1 MAKKH
6 DDEFYKLVKEHL
18 GGKSDAERA
27 ENKMN
32 DYNKQ
37 NKATKQATIVK
48 STNNKKINVK
58 TYIPKSTNTNSNN
71 SSNNHSVINSNDLS
85 KMENNYLNNY
95 VSQHNYNDENV
106 RVFTKERNQKKA
118 NELKSNINKIIQ
130 NRSNNNRL
138 AELEVAKSKLKKK
151 DGNGSTVEYLGED
164 YKKIEEN
171 KTKRKQIEDEQE
183 AIKSGVY
190 NAPKK
195 IGNDDLSSAWLIHNT
210 KENLEKNAK
219 KALHD
224 ENIKLNNQQSKLR
237 NAVYDTLTQDTRDK
251 ISQEQK
257 AKAEERK
264 RDMEL
269 QGFDNYQDMVDYNDS
284 WKGTLSYIGRSLAN
298 SLHNF
303 NKNITTDVRDFFGI
317 RNELND
323 LGLGFINDI
332 ADYYSDVADNDNEYL
347 ASRTKY
353 VGTGTRLAGEGTQIL
368 AQMTPQIAFALLSG
382 GSSTAIS
389 AGEAI
394 GNASTSAKVA
404 SSIKTMAKQPTFWT
418 TVIQEGGNAYE
429 EAINSGA
436 SQEEAQ
442 LSAIYTGLMNG
453 AIEMGG
459 GLEDGAKKGIKN
471 WLKQGSD
478 EGLEEV
484 KQDFVSG
491 LVSKGVYD
499 NDKPMYST
507 EDDNAVLNPANEL
520 KAYLGGFFGGTVGS
534 GIQRGAVKAFNKAQ
548 NAHQNKKLTN
558 FYDNLIQ
565 SESPSQNSTEITNQT
580 EITEAPSGEAVISEA
595 ETNQETAKRI
605 SKVIDKIDKG
615 ETVTNSEIAE
625 LKYNKTA
632 SNMLEQMAGLKE
644 SKITSA
650 LDNDTVREVINEAQ
664 NGKKNI
670 DTASMLGN
678 IRSNLNLTQNIAEN
692 TNENSSD
699 AVLNADKG
707 KLTGINKN
715 AVESISE
722 PYNASQSNEVGEAMP
737 ENIARNAKKNY
748 INNIEADNL
757 TASEETAALND
768 SPYIENVLN
777 NDSNSYNKVGNDS
790 SKIFKLGISNKKS
803 GMTNIKKVQSIDN
816 GVAQLLMSNGDV
828 VSADTLD
835 FSGNQNAEII
845 LTNAGK
851 YNSNSAN
858 TFIANYDSSRST
870 PQAYSTAFN
879 SVYKMSKAGM
889 SFDAVASE
897 ASAARGIL
905 GENTFNAAIRAGRNT
920 AKGVF
925 SDRTGSN
932 AKNTAKTKTT
942 DEAPR
947 TDRSAF
953 KLNTSSAEKNISQ
966 NNNTV
971 KTNKID
977 VKKSAKEISKALG
990 VKINVYQNDSH
1001 IRGYE
1006 KNGEIFINESWVN
1019 KKADSASEFNY
1030 IFAHELTH
1038 TLEES
1043 SYYNQL
1049 KSFILNSRIYDDSLK
1064 LRDTTHTEEVRTRQ
1078 ELYEKE
1084 GKKLTKEQA
1093 ERELI
1098 ADFIADELL
1107 TNEECIKELAYKD
1120 KKLFV
1125 KIKEFLNKMIDT
1137 LKRFVKNSGDITQ
1150 AQKDLIHIKQ
1160 LYKKAFDDVKK
1171 NGTYSNEIKY
1181 SKKLGGYNPEINVST
1196 KDIVK
1201 KFGIN
1206 DINNLSE
1213 VQSKVYNKLL
1223 DSYISTSTQSKP
1235 IINID
1240 TGMKIEI
1247 WKKGIKETFGNH
1259 SAYRDISLYMKKAKL
1274 ATMNNLAK
1282 MIKYGEVRSAEA
1294 KNYHNPNSKVT
1305 FAYLTSP
1312 ITIDGKKYNVD
1323 MDIRKTERGNRFYI
1337 HKIKMTDEVIE
1348 LGLKNRNKLV
1358 TSSAN
1363 NSISQNDDI
1372 VNNSILE
1379 NADSDTKFSIA
1390 PEFESKYDN
1399 WDKENPNKVFVLG
1412 KTSNALKSIGLNDK
1426 LITMDSGKIIKIKN
1440 KHHNMTDEVIKN
1452 IPKVLENPVAIMK
1465 SKTKSNRITMFG
1477 SVTDT
1482 SGRPVLTI
1490 LELSPIRDGY
1500 RLDEYKVASAYGK
1513 DNLQN
1518 LIDTSEIL
1526 YIDNNKKRT
1535 TNLSNEFGLQLP
1547 LSFDKGSSSDSIISN
1562 DNTNV
1567 NNSILENSDSD
1578 TKFSIGEE
1586 KEKWQPIKPCEKT
1599 QKVLDRLAENKPVTL
1614 GLISELPEIAEAY
1627 SRRGDIN
1634 PTININTE
1642 ERKQL
1647 RLDIQKEV
1655 ENLGSARLDN
1665 NGEWVYNGN
1674 IAKNSRIDIV
1684 IGLPAAGKS
1693 TVLANPLSATYQS
1706 RIVDSD
1712 IVKEK
1717 LPEFDNGYGAD
1728 NVHEESKVIN
1738 EQILKDA
1745 VINGENIVLPIV
1757 GSKYTKLLTQVMDF
1771 KTQGYSVY
1779 LHLNKLPMNKS
1790 LGRMLNRFLTDGRFL
1805 DPIIS
1810 FKYQNKPTEV
1820 FDRIIKTK
1828 GEFLDGYSE
1837 YSNDV
1842 ERGQDPIFIRGTE
1855 NIQEAY
1861 KRTDKR
1867 ISETD
1872 SENVRESGR
1881 NRGLSNS
1888 QTLSGEEE
1896 KKYSI
1901 ASETEENLKS
1911 LNEQYGTKK
1920 KGENPVRDID
1930 VPEKSSDNKRVRE
1943 FVKTIL
1949 ESGALTDEMVNE
1961 VSDELVKDTLSYEP
1975 MSNENVLRVA
1985 NEWLDNNGKGVTEKH
2000 WSDWGVISN
2009 GRHKVTA
2016 LDIAKGELLLRSA
2029 AQNNDT
2035 QKVLKLTAE
2044 ISEMA
2049 TVAGQTVQAMRLLK
2063 KSTGLGQLYYA
2074 EKTVRRMNID
2084 YETKY
2089 AKKGKKAP
2097 QIKINEDLALELAQA
2112 KTETQKEVAADK
2124 LYKDIGEQVPANWV
2138 DKWNAWRYMCML
2150 TNPTTHI
2157 RNVVGNG
2164 IFMPAVATKNTIAY
2178 VLETIS
2184 LRNGQEKTK
2193 AIKVKGEYKAFAEQ
2207 DFDNVKGELTGNG
2220 KYEPTDT
2227 IQSNKI
2233 IFKTKWLEATRNFN
2247 GNFLEAE
2254 DAVFLKHHYKRALSM
2269 YLQANKIALNELSD
2283 IKAENARK
2291 AAIDKGRIYA
2301 IKEAQKATYRDASKL
2316 ADAISQF
2323 SKSHK
2328 AAGVVIEGVIPFKKT
2343 PINVAKRAVEYSP
2356 AGLIKCLS
2364 WNSYQLYRGDITVA
2378 EYIDNISAGITGTGL
2393 VALGLFLGHL
2403 GAIKVGLGDDDKE
2416 QGLEKL
2422 EGHQEYSIELFGY
2435 SYTFDWACPAAIPI
2449 FIGAKAGEMLNE
2461 ENEGL
2466 TVADYEDLTTT
2477 MLDPMFEMS
2486 VLSGIDNMIQNVKY
2500 SESPVVDTGLYAV
2513 SSYLGQAVPT
2523 LGGKIAGTID
2533 GTRRSSYID
2542 KSKDTFVSKN
2552 FTSSQ
2557 QQFVNKIVKKIPG
2570 ATYLLEPYVNEWGEQ
2585 EKQDNVGVR
2594 IFQNFISPGYISK
2607 IEVDEVEKMLE
2618 DTYKESGNNTVLPT
2632 KSKKYFSVNG
2642 DTVHLTADEYTTYAT
2657 VRGQMAHSILKD
2669 LSNNSDFKSAESAD
2683 KASLISKAYELSNA
2697 IAKQGVSDYEPDGW
2711 IKKATEAN
2719 ERGMSYSDFLV
2730 MRERLNEI
2738 SGEGTKEKRYN
2749 KIRRMNIS
2757 KSAKEALWKSF
2768 NYDMALGGESIN
2780 FY

>member
-1 MAKKH
+1 M
-6 DDEFYKLVKEHL
+6 
-18 GGKSDAERA
+18 
-27 ENKMN
+27 
-32 DYNKQ
+32 
-37 NKATKQATIVK
+37 
-48 STNNKKINVK
+48 
-58 TYIPKSTNTNSNN
+58 
-71 SSNNHSVINSNDLS
+71 
-85 KMENNYLNNY
+85 
-95 VSQHNYNDENV
+95 
-106 RVFTKERNQKKA
+106 
-118 NELKSNINKIIQ
+118 
-130 NRSNNNRL
+130 
-138 AELEVAKSKLKKK
+138 
-151 DGNGSTVEYLGED
+151 
-164 YKKIEEN
+164 
-171 KTKRKQIEDEQE
+171 
-183 AIKSGVY
+183 
-190 NAPKK
+190 
-195 IGNDDLSSAWLIHNT
+195 
-210 KENLEKNAK
+210 
-219 KALHD
+219 
-224 ENIKLNNQQSKLR
+224 
-237 NAVYDTLTQDTRDK
+237 
-251 ISQEQK
+251 
-257 AKAEERK
+257 
-264 RDMEL
+264 
-269 QGFDNYQDMVDYNDS
+269 
-284 WKGTLSYIGRSLAN
+284 
-298 SLHNF
+298 
-303 NKNITTDVRDFFGI
+303 
-317 RNELND
+317 
-323 LGLGFINDI
+323 
-332 ADYYSDVADNDNEYL
+332 
-347 ASRTKY
+347 
-353 VGTGTRLAGEGTQIL
+353 
-368 AQMTPQIAFALLSG
+368 
-382 GSSTAIS
+382 
-389 AGEAI
+389 
-394 GNASTSAKVA
+394 
-404 SSIKTMAKQPTFWT
+404 
-418 TVIQEGGNAYE
+418 
-429 EAINSGA
+429 
-436 SQEEAQ
+436 
-442 LSAIYTGLMNG
+442 
-453 AIEMGG
+453 
-459 GLEDGAKKGIKN
+459 
-471 WLKQGSD
+471 
-478 EGLEEV
+478 
-484 KQDFVSG
+484 
-491 LVSKGVYD
+491 
-499 NDKPMYST
+499 
-507 EDDNAVLNPANEL
+507 
-520 KAYLGGFFGGTVGS
+520 
-534 GIQRGAVKAFNKAQ
+534 
-548 NAHQNKKLTN
+548 
-558 FYDNLIQ
+558 
-565 SESPSQNSTEITNQT
+565 
-580 EITEAPSGEAVISEA
+580 
-595 ETNQETAKRI
+595 
-605 SKVIDKIDKG
+605 
-615 ETVTNSEIAE
+615 
-625 LKYNKTA
+625 
-632 SNMLEQMAGLKE
+632 
-644 SKITSA
+644 
-650 LDNDTVREVINEAQ
+650 
-664 NGKKNI
+664 
-670 DTASMLGN
+670 
-678 IRSNLNLTQNIAEN
+678 
-692 TNENSSD
+692 
-699 AVLNADKG
+699 
-707 KLTGINKN
+707 
-715 AVESISE
+715 
-722 PYNASQSNEVGEAMP
+722 
-737 ENIARNAKKNY
+737 
-748 INNIEADNL
+748 
-757 TASEETAALND
+757 
-768 SPYIENVLN
+768 
-777 NDSNSYNKVGNDS
+777 
-790 SKIFKLGISNKKS
+790 
-803 GMTNIKKVQSIDN
+803 
-816 GVAQLLMSNGDV
+816 
-828 VSADTLD
+828 
-835 FSGNQNAEII
+835 
-845 LTNAGK
+845 
-851 YNSNSAN
+851 
-858 TFIANYDSSRST
+858 
-870 PQAYSTAFN
+870 
-879 SVYKMSKAGM
+879 
-889 SFDAVASE
+889 
-897 ASAARGIL
+897 
-905 GENTFNAAIRAGRNT
+905 
-920 AKGVF
+920 
-925 SDRTGSN
+925 
-932 AKNTAKTKTT
+932 
-942 DEAPR
+942 
-947 TDRSAF
+947 
-953 KLNTSSAEKNISQ
+953 
-966 NNNTV
+966 
-971 KTNKID
+971 
-977 VKKSAKEISKALG
+977 SKALG
-990 VKINVYQNDSH
+990 VKINVYKSNTYV
-1001 IRGYE
+1001 RGYE

-1019 KKADSASEFNY
+1019 KKADSTSEFNY

-1064 LRDTTHTEEVRTRQ
+1064 LRDTTHTEEVRNRQ

-1160 LYKKAFDDVKK
+1160 LYNKAFKDVKK

-1181 SKKLGGYNPEINVST
+1181 SKKLGGYNPDIKVTT
-1196 KDIVK
+1196 KNILDK
-1201 KFGIN
+1201 YGIKN
-1206 DINNLSE
+1206 INNITEVINKISSELS
-1213 VQSKVYNKLL
+1213 K
-1223 DSYISTSTQSKP
+1223 SYLSTNEIHKP
-1235 IINID
+1235 ITNID
-1240 TGMKIEI
+1240 TGLKIEI
-1247 WKKGIKETFGNH
+1247 RKSGIKETFGKPTY
-1259 SAYRDISLYMKKAKL
+1259 YRNLSKNLQLAKI
-1274 ATMNNLAK
+1274 ASMSELAK
-1282 MIKYGEVRSAEA
+1282 MIKYGEVRA
-1294 KNYHNPNSKVT
+1294 KDAYNYHNPRSEAK
-1305 FAYLTSP
+1305 FSYLKSQ
-1312 ITIDGKKYNVD
+1312 INIDGVNYDVT
-1323 MDIRKTERGNRFYI
+1323 MDIKRLPNNDNIFYI
-1337 HKIKMTDEVIE
+1337 HDLKIKKQETNSNPVHRIAAN
-1348 LGLKNRNKLV
+1348 GLMADLPL
-1358 TSSAN
+1358 AN
-1363 NSISQNDDI
+1363 NNISQNDNI

-1379 NADSDTKFSIA
+1379 NSDNDTKFSIA

-1399 WDKENPNKVFVLG
+1399 WDKKKSNFSFKIG
-1412 KTSNALKSIGLNDK
+1412 TTSEALKSIGVK
-1426 LITMDSGKIIKIKN
+1426 DSTIVWDASKIIKIK
-1440 KHHNMTDEVIKN
+1440 KDHPQMTDSVIKQVPN
-1452 IPKVLENPVAIMK
+1452 VLENPIIIME
-1465 SKTKSNRITMFG
+1465 STTVQGRLTLFG
-1477 SVTDT
+1477 EVYDAENN
-1482 SGRPVLTI
+1482 PVLAV
-1490 LELSPIRDGY
+1490 LELNPVSAKGKSLNLI
-1500 RLDEYKVASAYGK
+1500 KIASAYGK
-1513 DNLQN
+1513 DTNPQG
-1518 LIDTSEIL
+1518 LINKSKIV
-1526 YIDNNKKRT
+1526 YIEPNKKRT
-1535 TNLSNEFGLQLP
+1535 NNWLKLNRLQLP
-1547 LSFDKGSSSDSIISN
+1547 LVNQSGS
-1562 DNTNV
+1562 
-1567 NNSILENSDSD
+1567 NNSITKTNNTVNTNILKNSDND

-1728 NVHEESKVIN
+1728 HVHKESKLIN
-1738 EQILKDA
+1738 KQILEKA
-1745 VINGENIVLPIV
+1745 LANGENIVLPVV
-1757 GSKYTKLLTQVMDF
+1757 GSNYGKLVNQMSDYKKL
-1771 KTQGYSVY
+1771 GYKVY

-1805 DPIIS
+1805 DPMIS
-1810 FKYQNKPTEV
+1810 FKYQNKPTAV
-1820 FDRIIKTK
+1820 FEKIINTK

-1861 KRTDKR
+1861 KRADKG

-1872 SENVRESGR
+1872 PEGIRRSRRDVRGS
-1881 NRGLSNS
+1881 LK
-1888 QTLSGEEE
+1888 TAEE
-1896 KKYSI
+1896 KYSI

-1930 VPEKSSDNKRVRE
+1930 VPKKSSDNKRVRE

-1961 VSDELVKDTLSYEP
+1961 VSHELVKGTLSYEP
-1975 MSNENVLRVA
+1975 ISNENVLKVA

-2000 WSDWGVISN
+2000 WRDWEVISDR
-2009 GRHKVTA
+2009 GHKVTA
-2016 LDIAKGELLLRSA
+2016 LDVAKGELLLKSA

-2049 TVAGQTVQAMRLLK
+2049 TAAGQTVQAMRLLK

-2074 EKTVRRMNID
+2074 EKTVRRMNAD
-2084 YETKY
+2084 YEAKY
-2089 AKKGKKAP
+2089 AGKRKKAP

-2207 DFDNVKGELTGNG
+2207 DFDNVVAELTGNG

-2254 DAVFLKHHYKRALSM
+2254 DAIFLKHHYKRALSM

-2291 AAIDKGRIYA
+2291 VAIDKGRIYA

-2323 SKSHK
+2323 AKSHK

-2356 AGLIKCLS
+2356 AGLIKSLS
-2364 WNSYQLYRGDITVA
+2364 WNSYQLYQGDITVA

-2513 SSYLGQAVPT
+2513 SSYLGQGVPT

-2585 EKQDNVGVR
+2585 EKQDNIGVR
-2594 IFQNFISPGYISK
+2594 FFQNFISPGYVSK

-2618 DTYKESGNNTVLPT
+2618 DTYNKSGNSSILPT
-2632 KSKKYFSVNG
+2632 KSKKHFSVNG

-2683 KASLISKAYELSNA
+2683 KASLITKAYELSNA

-2711 IKKATEAN
+2711 IKSAIEAD
-2719 ERGMSYSDFLV
+2719 EKGMNYSDFLV
-2730 MRERLNEI
+2730 SREELNDI

-2749 KIRRMNIS
+2749 KIRRMNIN
-2757 KSAKEALWKSF
+2757 KSAKKALWKSF
-2768 NYDMALGGESIN
+2768 NYDMSLGGESIN

>member
-1 MAKKH
+1 MAKKR
-6 DDEFYKLVKEHL
+6 DDEFYKIVKEHL
-18 GGKSDAERA
+18 GSPSDAERA
-27 ENKMN
+27 ERRMN
-32 DYNKQ
+32 GYNKQ

-85 KMENNYLNNY
+85 KMENNYFNNY

-118 NELKSNINKIIQ
+118 NELKSNINEIIQ

-210 KENLEKNAK
+210 KENLEKNAE

-257 AKAEERK
+257 AKVEERK

-303 NKNITTDVRDFFGI
+303 NKNVTTDVRDFFGI

-332 ADYYSDVADNDNEYL
+332 ADYYGDVADKDNEYL
-347 ASRTKY
+347 ASKTKY

-394 GNASTSAKVA
+394 GNASTSAKVV

-558 FYDNLIQ
+558 FYDKLIQ
-565 SESPSQNSTEITNQT
+565 SESPSENLIENTNQT
-580 EITEAPSGEAVISEA
+580 EITEAPSVEAVISEA

-632 SNMLEQMAGLKE
+632 SNMIEQMAGLKE
-644 SKITSA
+644 SKIISA

-737 ENIARNAKKNY
+737 ENIVRNAKKNY

-777 NDSNSYNKVGNDS
+777 NDSNSYNKVENDS
-790 SKIFKLGISNKKS
+790 NKIFKLGISNKRS
-803 GMTNIKKVQSIDN
+803 GMTNIRKVQSIDN

-828 VSADTLD
+828 VSADALD
-835 FSGNQNAEII
+835 FSNNQNAEII
-845 LTNAGK
+845 LKNAGK
-851 YNSNSAN
+851 YNSSTAN

-905 GENTFNAAIRAGRNT
+905 GENSFNAAIRAGRNT

-925 SDRTGSN
+925 SDNTSSN
-932 AKNTAKTKTT
+932 AKNTAKTKMT
-942 DEAPR
+942 DEVSR
-947 TDRSAF
+947 TDKSAS
-953 KLNTSSAEKNISQ
+953 KLITSSAKKNISEKS
-966 NNNTV
+966 NTV
-971 KTNKID
+971 KANKID
-977 VKKSAKEISKALG
+977 VKKSAKEFSKALG
-990 VKINVYQNDSH
+990 VKINVYQSDTY

-1006 KNGEIFINESWVN
+1006 KNGEIFINESCVN
-1019 KKADSASEFNY
+1019 KKANSESEFNY
-1030 IFAHELTH
+1030 ILAHELTH

-1043 SYYNQL
+1043 NYYNQL

-1064 LRDTTHTEEVRTRQ
+1064 LRDTTHTEEVRNRQ

-1181 SKKLGGYNPEINVST
+1181 SKKLSGYNPEINVST

-1363 NSISQNDDI
+1363 NSISQNDNI
-1372 VNNSILE
+1372 VNNSIL
-1379 NADSDTKFSIA
+1379 K
-1390 PEFESKYDN
+1390 
-1399 WDKENPNKVFVLG
+1399 
-1412 KTSNALKSIGLNDK
+1412 
-1426 LITMDSGKIIKIKN
+1426 
-1440 KHHNMTDEVIKN
+1440 
-1452 IPKVLENPVAIMK
+1452 
-1465 SKTKSNRITMFG
+1465 
-1477 SVTDT
+1477 
-1482 SGRPVLTI
+1482 
-1490 LELSPIRDGY
+1490 
-1500 RLDEYKVASAYGK
+1500 
-1513 DNLQN
+1513 
-1518 LIDTSEIL
+1518 
-1526 YIDNNKKRT
+1526 
-1535 TNLSNEFGLQLP
+1535 
-1547 LSFDKGSSSDSIISN
+1547 
-1562 DNTNV
+1562 
-1567 NNSILENSDSD
+1567 NSDND

-1728 NVHEESKVIN
+1728 HVHKESKLIN
-1738 EQILKDA
+1738 KQILEKA
-1745 VINGENIVLPIV
+1745 LANGENIVLPVV
-1757 GSKYTKLLTQVMDF
+1757 GSNYGKLVNQMSDYKKL
-1771 KTQGYSVY
+1771 GYKVY

-1805 DPIIS
+1805 DPMIS
-1810 FKYQNKPTEV
+1810 FKYQNKPTAV
-1820 FDRIIKTK
+1820 FEKIINTK

-1861 KRTDKR
+1861 KRADKG

-1872 SENVRESGR
+1872 PEGIRRSRRDVRGS
-1881 NRGLSNS
+1881 LK
-1888 QTLSGEEE
+1888 TAEE
-1896 KKYSI
+1896 KYSI

-1930 VPEKSSDNKRVRE
+1930 VPEKSSENKRVRE

-1961 VSDELVKDTLSYEP
+1961 VGHELVKDTLSYEP
-1975 MSNENVLRVA
+1975 ISNENVLRVA

-2000 WSDWGVISN
+2000 WRDWEVISN
-2009 GRHKVTA
+2009 GSHKVTA
-2016 LDIAKGELLLRSA
+2016 LDVAKGELLLKSA

-2049 TVAGQTVQAMRLLK
+2049 TAAGQTVQAMRLLK

-2074 EKTVRRMNID
+2074 EKTVRRMNAD

-2089 AKKGKKAP
+2089 AGKRKKAP

-2112 KTETQKEVAADK
+2112 KTETQKEVAADE
-2124 LYKDIGEQVPANWV
+2124 LYKDIGKQVPANWV
-2138 DKWNAWRYMCML
+2138 DKWNAWRYMSML

-2164 IFMPAVATKNTIAY
+2164 IFMPAVATKNAIAY
-2178 VLETIS
+2178 GLETAF

-2193 AIKVKGEYKAFAEQ
+2193 AIKVRDEYKTFAEQ
-2207 DFDNVKGELTGNG
+2207 DFDYVEAELTGNG
-2220 KYEPTDT
+2220 KYEPTDM
-2227 IQSNKI
+2227 IQSNKA
-2233 IFKTKWLEATRNFN
+2233 IFKNKFLEGIRNLN
-2247 GNFLEAE
+2247 GNLLEAE
-2254 DAVFLKHHYKRALSM
+2254 DAIFLKHHYKRAFSM

-2283 IKAENARK
+2283 VNAENARK

-2323 SKSHK
+2323 AKSHK
-2328 AAGVVIEGVIPFKKT
+2328 AAGVVVEGVIPFKKT

-2356 AGLIKCLS
+2356 AGLIKAFT
-2364 WNSYQLYRGDITVA
+2364 YDIAKLRHGEISVG
-2378 EYIDNISAGITGTGL
+2378 EYIDRISAGITGTGL
-2393 VALGLFLGHL
+2393 TALGLFLGHL
-2403 GAIKVGLGDDDKE
+2403 GLIKVGLGGDDKE
-2416 QGLEKL
+2416 QGLKKL

-2449 FIGAKAGEMLNE
+2449 FIGAKAGEMLND

-2466 TVADYEDLTTT
+2466 TFADYEDLTTT

-2486 VLSGIDNMIQNVKY
+2486 VLSGIDNMINNVKF
-2500 SESPVVDTGLYAV
+2500 SKSPVVDTGLYAV

-2642 DTVHLTADEYTTYAT
+2642 DTVHLNADEYTTYAT

-2669 LSNNSDFKSAESAD
+2669 LSNNDDFKSAESAD

-2697 IAKQGVSDYEPDGW
+2697 IAKQGVSDYKPDGW
-2711 IKKATEAN
+2711 INKATEAN
-2719 ERGMSYSDFLV
+2719 EKGMSYSDFLV
-2730 MRERLNEI
+2730 MRESLNEI

-2749 KIRRMNIS
+2749 KIRRMNIN

-2768 NYDMALGGESIN
+2768 NYDMSLGGEKIY

>member
-1 MAKKH
+1 MAKKR
-6 DDEFYKLVKEHL
+6 DDEFYKIVKEHL
-18 GGKSDAERA
+18 GSPSDAERA
-27 ENKMN
+27 ERRMN
-32 DYNKQ
+32 GYNKQ

-85 KMENNYLNNY
+85 KMENNYFNNY

-118 NELKSNINKIIQ
+118 NELKSNINEIIQ

-210 KENLEKNAK
+210 KENLEKNAE

-257 AKAEERK
+257 AKVEERK

-303 NKNITTDVRDFFGI
+303 NKNVTTDVRDFFGI

-332 ADYYSDVADNDNEYL
+332 ADYYGDVADKDNEYL
-347 ASRTKY
+347 ASKTKY

-394 GNASTSAKVA
+394 GNASTSAKVV

-558 FYDNLIQ
+558 FYDKLIQ
-565 SESPSQNSTEITNQT
+565 SESPSENLIENTNQT
-580 EITEAPSGEAVISEA
+580 EITEAPSVEAVISEA

-632 SNMLEQMAGLKE
+632 SNMIEQMAGLKE
-644 SKITSA
+644 SKIISA

-737 ENIARNAKKNY
+737 ENIVRNAKKNY

-777 NDSNSYNKVGNDS
+777 NDSNSYNKVENDS
-790 SKIFKLGISNKKS
+790 NKIFKLGISNKRS
-803 GMTNIKKVQSIDN
+803 GMTNIRKVQSIDN

-828 VSADTLD
+828 VSADALD
-835 FSGNQNAEII
+835 FSNNQNAEII
-845 LTNAGK
+845 LKNAGK
-851 YNSNSAN
+851 YNSSTAN

-905 GENTFNAAIRAGRNT
+905 GENSFNAAIRAGRNT

-925 SDRTGSN
+925 SDNTSSN
-932 AKNTAKTKTT
+932 AKNTAKTKMT
-942 DEAPR
+942 DEVSR
-947 TDRSAF
+947 TDKSAS
-953 KLNTSSAEKNISQ
+953 KLITSSAKKNISEKS
-966 NNNTV
+966 NTV
-971 KTNKID
+971 KANKID
-977 VKKSAKEISKALG
+977 VKKSAKEFSKALG
-990 VKINVYQNDSH
+990 VKINVYQSDTY

-1006 KNGEIFINESWVN
+1006 KNGEIFVNESWVN
-1019 KKADSASEFNY
+1019 KKANSASEFNY
-1030 IFAHELTH
+1030 ILAHEITH

-1043 SYYNQL
+1043 DYYNQL
-1049 KSFILNSRIYDDSLK
+1049 KSFILNSRVYDDSLK
-1064 LRDTTHTEEVRTRQ
+1064 LRDTTHTEEVRNRQ
-1078 ELYEKE
+1078 ELYGKYGKE
-1084 GKKLTKEQA
+1084 LTKEQA

-1137 LKRFVKNSGDITQ
+1137 LKRFVKNSSDITQ

-1181 SKKLGGYNPEINVST
+1181 SKKLGGYNPDINVST
-1196 KDIVK
+1196 KNIANV
-1201 KFGIN
+1201 FGIE

-1213 VQSKVYNKLL
+1213 VQRKVYNKLL

-1247 WKKGIKETFGNH
+1247 WKKGINETFGNH
-1259 SAYRDISLYMKKAKL
+1259 SAYRNIPQNMKKAKL
-1274 ATMNNLAK
+1274 ATMTNLAK
-1282 MIKYGEVRSAEA
+1282 MIKYGEVRSPESR
-1294 KNYHNPNSKVT
+1294 NYHNPNSSVT

-1312 ITIDGKKYNVD
+1312 ITIDGKKYNVN
-1323 MDIRKTERGNRFYI
+1323 MDIRKTRQGNRFYI
-1337 HKIKMTDEVIE
+1337 HKIKIADEVS
-1348 LGLKNRNKLV
+1348 RTDQSAFKLI
-1358 TSSAN
+1358 TSPAN
-1363 NSISQNDDI
+1363 NNISQNDNT
-1372 VNNSILE
+1372 VNSNILKNS
-1379 NADSDTKFSIA
+1379 DSDTKFSID
-1390 PEFESKYDN
+1390 PKFISDYDN
-1399 WDKENPNKVFVLG
+1399 WDKKNQYKVFILG
-1412 KTSNALKSIGLNDK
+1412 KTSNALKSIGLSDK
-1426 LITMDSGKIIKIKN
+1426 TITMDSSKILKIKKKHSAMTDNIIK
-1440 KHHNMTDEVIKN
+1440 D

-1465 SKTKSNRITMFG
+1465 SKTKNNRITMFG
-1477 SVTDT
+1477 SLTDT
-1482 SGRPVLTI
+1482 DGKPVLAV
-1490 LELSPIRDGY
+1490 LELNPMKYGY
-1500 RLDEYKVASAYGK
+1500 KLDEYKVASAYGK

-1518 LIDTSEIL
+1518 LIDTSEML
-1526 YIDNNKKRT
+1526 YVDNKKRT
-1535 TNLSNEFGLQLP
+1535 TDLLNETRLQLP
-1547 LSFDKGSSSDSIISN
+1547 STFNKSSSLKNIVSN
-1562 DNTNV
+1562 NNTNV

-1578 TKFSIGEE
+1578 TKFS
-1586 KEKWQPIKPCEKT
+1586 
-1599 QKVLDRLAENKPVTL
+1599 LDDDLK
-1614 GLISELPEIAEAY
+1614 
-1627 SRRGDIN
+1627 
-1634 PTININTE
+1634 
-1642 ERKQL
+1642 
-1647 RLDIQKEV
+1647 
-1655 ENLGSARLDN
+1655 NL
-1665 NGEWVYNGN
+1665 
-1674 IAKNSRIDIV
+1674 
-1684 IGLPAAGKS
+1684 
-1693 TVLANPLSATYQS
+1693 
-1706 RIVDSD
+1706 
-1712 IVKEK
+1712 
-1717 LPEFDNGYGAD
+1717 
-1728 NVHEESKVIN
+1728 
-1738 EQILKDA
+1738 
-1745 VINGENIVLPIV
+1745 
-1757 GSKYTKLLTQVMDF
+1757 
-1771 KTQGYSVY
+1771 
-1779 LHLNKLPMNKS
+1779 
-1790 LGRMLNRFLTDGRFL
+1790 
-1805 DPIIS
+1805 
-1810 FKYQNKPTEV
+1810 
-1820 FDRIIKTK
+1820 
-1828 GEFLDGYSE
+1828 
-1837 YSNDV
+1837 ND
-1842 ERGQDPIFIRGTE
+1842 
-1855 NIQEAY
+1855 
-1861 KRTDKR
+1861 K
-1867 ISETD
+1867 
-1872 SENVRESGR
+1872 
-1881 NRGLSNS
+1881 
-1888 QTLSGEEE
+1888 
-1896 KKYSI
+1896 
-1901 ASETEENLKS
+1901 
-1911 LNEQYGTKK
+1911 YGTKK

-1949 ESGALTDEMVNE
+1949 ESDALTDEMVNE
-1961 VSDELVKDTLSYEP
+1961 VSHELVKDTLSYEP
-1975 MSNENVLRVA
+1975 ISNENVLKVA

-2000 WSDWGVISN
+2000 WRDWEVISDR
-2009 GRHKVTA
+2009 GHKVTA
-2016 LDIAKGELLLRSA
+2016 LDVAKGELLLKSA

-2049 TVAGQTVQAMRLLK
+2049 TAAGQTVQAMRLLK

-2089 AKKGKKAP
+2089 AKKGKEAP

-2124 LYKDIGEQVPANWV
+2124 LYKDIGEQVPSNWV
-2138 DKWNAWRYMCML
+2138 DKWNAWRYMSML

-2164 IFMPAVATKNTIAY
+2164 IFMPAVATKNAIAY
-2178 VLETIS
+2178 GLETAF

-2193 AIKVKGEYKAFAEQ
+2193 TIKVRDEYKTFAEQ
-2207 DFDNVKGELTGNG
+2207 DFDYVEAELTGNG
-2220 KYEPTDT
+2220 KYEPTDM
-2227 IQSNKI
+2227 IQSNKA
-2233 IFKTKWLEATRNFN
+2233 IFKNKFLEGIRNLN
-2247 GNFLEAE
+2247 GNLLEAE
-2254 DAVFLKHHYKRALSM
+2254 DAIFLKHHYKRAFSM

-2283 IKAENARK
+2283 VNAENARK

-2323 SKSHK
+2323 AKSHK
-2328 AAGVVIEGVIPFKKT
+2328 AAGVVVEGVIPFKKT

-2356 AGLIKCLS
+2356 AGLIKAFT
-2364 WNSYQLYRGDITVA
+2364 YDIAKLRHGEISVG
-2378 EYIDNISAGITGTGL
+2378 EYIDRISAGITGTGL
-2393 VALGLFLGHL
+2393 TALGLFLGHL
-2403 GAIKVGLGDDDKE
+2403 GLIKVGLGGDDKE
-2416 QGLEKL
+2416 QGLKKL

-2449 FIGAKAGEMLNE
+2449 FIGAKAGEMLND

-2466 TVADYEDLTTT
+2466 TFADYEDLTTT

-2486 VLSGIDNMIQNVKY
+2486 VLSGIDNMINNVKF
-2500 SESPVVDTGLYAV
+2500 SKSPVVDTGLYAV

-2642 DTVHLTADEYTTYAT
+2642 DTVHLNADEYTTYAT

-2669 LSNNSDFKSAESAD
+2669 LSNNDDFKSAESAD

-2697 IAKQGVSDYEPDGW
+2697 IAKQGVSDYKPDGW
-2711 IKKATEAN
+2711 INKATEAN
-2719 ERGMSYSDFLV
+2719 EKGMSYSDFLV
-2730 MRERLNEI
+2730 MRESLNEI

-2749 KIRRMNIS
+2749 KIRRMNIN

-2768 NYDMALGGESIN
+2768 NYDMSLGGEKIY